1 MSSRDTQ
8 PPFWRPRLQQTV
20 VRRLIHQGVD
30 LILPHH
36 CVLCRAHT
44 TATGLCADCWTGLA
58 PITNPLCQR
67 CGRPLPH
74 ATPQMIC
81 GACILAPP
89 PLNQLRSLVHYNET
103 SRALILKLKH
113 GDGLFLAP
121 FLARLMIPL
130 QHATADRE
138 QVVIPVPLH
147 RHRYFRRRFNQ
158 SAEIARALVKTSG
171 HGLFFPNGL
180 VRTKPTVS
188 QGRLNRADRKRN
200 VRGAFAV
207 PTAALPIIR
216 NQSILLVDDVFTTG
230 ATLFEAART
239 LTANGSGP
247 VSAIVIARTL
257 KLSRG

>member
-1 MSSRDTQ
+1 MYWRFTH
-8 PPFWRPRLQQTV
+8 PPFGKPPFQQTGI
-20 VRRLIHQGVD
+20 RRLIQHGVD

-36 CVLCRAHT
+36 CVLCRGRT

-58 PITNPLCQR
+58 PITDPLCQQ

-74 ATPQMIC
+74 ATPRMIC
-81 GACILAPP
+81 GACIRAPQ
-89 PLNQLRSLVHYNET
+89 PLNRLRSLVHYNET

-121 FLARLMIPL
+121 FLARLLIPL
-130 QHATADRE
+130 QHTVADPK
-138 QVVIPVPLH
+138 QLIIPVPLH
-147 RHRYFRRRFNQ
+147 RRRYFRRRFNQ
-158 SAEIARALVKTSG
+158 SAEIARALSKEAG
-171 HGLFFPNGL
+171 QGLFFPNGL
-180 VRTKPTVS
+180 IRTKPTIS

-200 VRGAFAV
+200 VKGAFTV
-207 PTAALPIIR
+207 PTTALPIIHNR
-216 NQSILLVDDVFTTG
+216 SILLVDDVFTTG

-257 KLSRG
+257 RLSSS